1 MQKLQCL
8 LPEDSHRKCL
18 VEHLVQFQ
26 LTADGILEVAR
37 EREADLIVLGVR
49 ESGVGS
55 AKLATHLPWTT
66 VHEIVCQAGC
76 PVLTV
81 RA

>member
-1 MQKLQCL
+1 M
-8 LPEDSHRKCL
+8 
-18 VEHLVQFQ
+18 
-26 LTADGILEVAR
+26 TAEGILEVAR
-37 EREADLIVLGVR
+37 EREANLIVLGVR
-49 ESGVGS
+49 ESSAGS

-81 RA
+81 KA